1 MNQAAGD
8 LLQDRLRAVR
18 IKFIEILDERR
29 SDLEHL
35 RAQIE
40 LQDDC
45 TNALRETQF
54 IAHKI
59 AGTASILGFP
69 EFGQIASDTEE
80 TIIQHLSGTDY
91 SPTIDETKQVIDQ
104 LLVSAA
110 KIG

>member
-18 IKFIEILDERR
+18 IRFIEILDERR

-40 LQDDC
+40 LQADS

-59 AGTASILGFP
+59 SGTASTLGFP
-69 EFGQIASDTEE
+69 EFGQLASNTEE
-80 TIIQHLSGTDY
+80 TIIKHLSGADRI
-91 SPTIDETKQVIDQ
+91 PTIDETKQVIDD